1 VKTIKVEI
9 TGITPI
15 LMHRFSEEARAQIE
29 NGTTRTGQRAT
40 KEEAAEAAAYRL
52 RSGNLGFPAENLKAA
67 IRRAAAFRRI
77 GRRSAVP
84 AFSGGLFIVPEMID
98 FGIRDYVIDERSVVI
113 KATRG
118 RVMRYRPRLDSWKLT
133 FSIQYD
139 ETLLP
144 TESLIREVLAD
155 AGAKVGIGDF
165 RPEKGGWFG
174 RFLVSSWNP

>member
-1 VKTIKVEI
+1 MKTIKVEI

-15 LMHRFSEEARAQIE
+15 LLHKFSQEDQAQIE
-29 NGTTRTGQRAT
+29 KGTSRTGRRPT

-52 RSGNLGFPAENLKAA
+52 RSGNLGFPGENVKAA

-84 AFSGGLFIVPEMID
+84 AFSGGVFILPEMLNFD
-98 FGIRDYVIDERSVVI
+98 VRDYVIDERSVVI

-118 RVMRYRPRLDSWKLT
+118 RIMRYRPRLDNWKLC

-144 TESLIREVLAD
+144 SDSLIRDVLAD

-174 RFLVSSWNP
+174 RFVISCWQA